1 MKIRNLK
8 RKSLLWGLV
17 LCSVCTTLQAQEQ
30 PLYKDA
36 KQPVEVRVEDLLRRM
51 TVEEKAYQL
60 SSLYLGVGK
69 EIFQGSKNVT
79 VGELRDP
86 ILKGYGTV
94 SSPSRVL
101 YPEEL
106 TKFLNALQK
115 VAVEE
120 SRLGIPLFVE
130 EEALH
135 GIVIKGSS
143 CFPQPIGMASSW
155 NVDLMREV
163 SDWIGKQTQS
173 IGITHVMQPVLD
185 LARDGRHGRFPETMG
200 EDPYLVSR
208 MCGEFVKEVQQEN
221 VVCAAKH
228 FAANFVTEAGR
239 EASNIE
245 LSERALRE
253 THLVPYEYAVKKCGV
268 KGIMTAY
275 NAINSVP
282 CTTNK
287 WLLEDVLRQDW
298 GFDGVVVSDWSAVPH
313 LYNFHHS
320 VESVEEGAALSV
332 KAGLD
337 IDLPSGEGYVQ
348 LANAVKSGKLSEKE
362 LDVPVR
368 RVLRQKFEMGLFE
381 HPYVDPK
388 RAEQLRKD
396 PKGRELTREM
406 ARESIVLLKNDGIL
420 PIKKDVKRI
429 AVLGPNAADVRLGGY
444 TAYDVEASSPL
455 EGIKEQFGNNVE
467 IVYEKGTGIFGGKP
481 GETTK
486 ALDVV
491 RKSDMAILF
500 MGGDGNNDGLA
511 TGGEAIDRMDLELM
525 GDQEAFIQ
533 QVAALGKPVVVV
545 LVDGRPVVVRNWIDK
560 VNALVMMWYAGE
572 EGGNAIAEILK
583 GDVNPSGK
591 LPCTFPQSTGQCPLY
606 YSIHPQGRPSE
617 TAELK
622 MKQRNNQRYEPQYPF
637 GFGLSYTSF
646 EYSNLKIEGQN
657 TLHPTV
663 SVEIK
668 NTGSCTGCEVVQL
681 YLSSKENRIVR
692 KVKELRGFQRVSLAP
707 SETKKIEFVL
717 SPEDFTFLNEVLKP
731 EIDEGDYEVLV
742 GSNSQEGVKGI
753 LTVKL

>member
-1 MKIRNLK
+1 
-8 RKSLLWGLV
+8 
-17 LCSVCTTLQAQEQ
+17 
-30 PLYKDA
+30 
-36 KQPVEVRVEDLLRRM
+36 
-51 TVEEKAYQL
+51 
-60 SSLYLGVGK
+60 
-69 EIFQGSKNVT
+69 
-79 VGELRDP
+79 
-86 ILKGYGTV
+86 
-94 SSPSRVL
+94 
-101 YPEEL
+101 
-106 TKFLNALQK
+106 
-115 VAVEE
+115 
-120 SRLGIPLFVE
+120 
-130 EEALH
+130 
-135 GIVIKGSS
+135 
-143 CFPQPIGMASSW
+143 
-155 NVDLMREV
+155 
-163 SDWIGKQTQS
+163 
-173 IGITHVMQPVLD
+173 
-185 LARDGRHGRFPETMG
+185 
-200 EDPYLVSR
+200 
-208 MCGEFVKEVQQEN
+208 
-221 VVCAAKH
+221 
-228 FAANFVTEAGR
+228 
-239 EASNIE
+239 
-245 LSERALRE
+245 
-253 THLVPYEYAVKKCGV
+253 
-268 KGIMTAY
+268 
-275 NAINSVP
+275 
-282 CTTNK
+282 
-287 WLLEDVLRQDW
+287 
-298 GFDGVVVSDWSAVPH
+298 
-313 LYNFHHS
+313 
-320 VESVEEGAALSV
+320 
-332 KAGLD
+332 
-337 IDLPSGEGYVQ
+337 
-348 LANAVKSGKLSEKE
+348 
-362 LDVPVR
+362 
-368 RVLRQKFEMGLFE
+368 
-381 HPYVDPK
+381 
-388 RAEQLRKD
+388 
-396 PKGRELTREM
+396 
-406 ARESIVLLKNDGIL
+406 
-420 PIKKDVKRI
+420 
-429 AVLGPNAADVRLGGY
+429 
-444 TAYDVEASSPL
+444 
-455 EGIKEQFGNNVE
+455 
-467 IVYEKGTGIFGGKP
+467 
-481 GETTK
+481 
-486 ALDVV
+486 
-491 RKSDMAILF
+491 